1 MTSQGEHRALS
12 PKEERPNTRPHVIAV
27 RLFGERSI
35 PVPFNTRRIETSQV
49 KVQAEGKGAKGMRQR
64 EADSEEDLGRTAS

>member
-1 MTSQGEHRALS
+1 M
-12 PKEERPNTRPHVIAV
+12 IAV